1 MVTLGNM
8 VYILPGKKNV
18 EILTMLVFL
27 NPIIFINNTIIN
39 NDTFNIFILLL
50 K

>member
-39 NDTFNIFILLL
+39 IISLNLI
-50 K
+50 